1 MLVYLYCTTILE
13 RWKSISYLSNKKSI
27 RKVDGFPTTIGS
39 FCVDPHTAATMHP
52 APAHLYRINIMEKTT
67 ISRNIG
73 KGVSFAKDEP
83 GHSCKSVI

>member
-1 MLVYLYCTTILE
+1 MHLFNMHPNVLNIALNRESMLVYLYCTAILE

-52 APAHLYRINIMEKTT
+52 APAHL
-67 ISRNIG
+67 
-73 KGVSFAKDEP
+73 
-83 GHSCKSVI
+83 